1 MIKDILKKLK
11 KYKGVLSAK
20 DRYINYREAHRLQ
33 YGFFK
38 GLFTFRP
45 DKAVKHINANDMDF
59 LEYEGNNK
67 HYEDTA
73 FTIGYTSKYILLT
86 KYTPELIHLL
96 I

>member
-1 MIKDILKKLK
+1 MINDILKKLK

-38 GLFTFRP
+38 GLVTVRP
-45 DKAVKHINANDMDF
+45 DKVSKHINAVQMDF
-59 LEYEGNNK
+59 LEYEDQNK

-73 FTIGYTSKYILLT
+73 FIVGYTSKYILIT
-86 KYTPELIHLL
+86 KYAPEIIPLL